1 MARWL
6 VHGLIPSGSS
16 VVLMGELHSGKAWL
30 AEELA
35 ISVASGRDF
44 LDIFRVEQQRV
55 ILIDEDSGTSSFKRR
70 FERLARGLEVDLA
83 KAPLECY
90 SRCGFLLYDEER
102 RGWLR
107 DLISKQRGT
116 PLVIIDNLEHIMGGH
131 DLEAGKHP
139 SPLAEFCHELRD
151 AGATMVVVHQTGVR
165 RQAKVEDWDVRK
177 DAAGFTVLIECF
189 DLGLAIFRA
198 PTTSTQFVLK
208 PIVRESAVPV
218 ARPFTVALTEDA
230 ELTWARLSVTDDL
243 PELKGKRRRD
253 LLPQV
258 IEESAQSSQLL

>member
-35 ISVASGRDF
+35 ICVASGQDF
-44 LDIFRVEQQRV
+44 LDTFRVEQQHV
-55 ILIDEDSGTSSFKRR
+55 ILIDEDSGTASFKRR
-70 FERLARGLEVDLA
+70 FERLARGLNVDPN
-83 KAPLECY
+83 KVPLECY

-107 DLISKQRGT
+107 DLIKQQRGT
-116 PLVIIDNLEHIMGGH
+116 PLVIIDNLERIMGGR
-131 DLEAGKHP
+131 EVSEGGPA

-151 AGATMVVVHQTGVR
+151 AGGTMVVLHQTGAR
-165 RQAKVEDWDVRK
+165 RRMNVEDWDVRK
-177 DAAGFTVLIECF
+177 EARGFTVIIECF
-189 DLGLAIFRA
+189 DLGLAMFRA
-198 PTTSTQFVLK
+198 PTASTEFVLK
-208 PIVRESAVPV
+208 PIVRESPV
-218 ARPFTVALTEDA
+218 TVSRPFTIALREDSD
-230 ELTWARLSVTDDL
+230 LTWARLVATDDL
-243 PELKGKRRRD
+243 AELRGRRRKD

-258 IEESAQSSQLL
+258 VEKTT